1 MSKHTHSSQE
11 EFSDLE
17 KQIMDQFAISE
28 TELEKAIAESQE
40 LTSRYEESVEKLQG
54 VFVDTEGD
62 RLAEEEL
69 MQMAEEMGVSL
80 EEPESDKELE
90 RQIESLPDKS
100 YSEELEIEQL
110 LSEMDKEQQALV
122 GSRLQDVSVL
132 LRVHSDIAES
142 AIEDSS
148 DAVEKEQ
155 LTKFAKGARALSSD
169 IDQVLPKR
177 DLGEEAGQDNSNR
190 LVSIIGLGTKK
201 LYDGLKSGI
210 SSAIDNIK
218 KLGKQLGK
226 YISSLFN
233 KTPKKQNL
241 EFSKTVVKTSEVLGS
256 VKITQEGLDAG
267 KAVLKKQFVK
277 LQKDYTQVISP
288 EKQTIFQQWAK
299 SKNDKI
305 DEMSVKELYGEV
317 GKIRKGIL
325 VQKKKNLEARR
336 SKSKTKFVH
345 KTKSSGRE
353 M

>member
-54 VFVDTEGD
+54 VFVDAEGD

-148 DAVEKEQ
+148 DAVEKSN
-155 LTKFAKGARALSSD
+155 LLNLLKAL
-169 IDQVLPKR
+169 
-177 DLGEEAGQDNSNR
+177 
-190 LVSIIGLGTKK
+190 
-201 LYDGLKSGI
+201 
-210 SSAIDNIK
+210 
-218 KLGKQLGK
+218 
-226 YISSLFN
+226 
-233 KTPKKQNL
+233 
-241 EFSKTVVKTSEVLGS
+241 
-256 VKITQEGLDAG
+256 
-267 KAVLKKQFVK
+267 
-277 LQKDYTQVISP
+277 
-288 EKQTIFQQWAK
+288 
-299 SKNDKI
+299 
-305 DEMSVKELYGEV
+305 EL
-317 GKIRKGIL
+317 
-325 VQKKKNLEARR
+325 
-336 SKSKTKFVH
+336 
-345 KTKSSGRE
+345 
-353 M
+353 